1 MAALRMTGEG
11 RFWYTSIKAQF
22 ASPAAQTHDLGRP
35 PMAVVTLNGQIGSG
49 GSEVGLQVAHHL
61 HADYVDRLI
70 LAEAAKRIGA
80 TVQAVAGK
88 ESEVTSR
95 RDLLGRFFQN
105 VLERSAMSGAGGE
118 PYFGPGV
125 DVLLSR
131 DYYSEVED
139 EPITL
144 THEVDDKKYIEVTT
158 AVIKDLAKEG
168 NVVIVGRASNLILRG
183 DPGVLHVGI
192 VAPLEHRI
200 HTIMKREHLEYANA
214 HRFVEDHE
222 QARKAYFSKFYDVD
236 TDDPNIYH
244 MIINMADLK
253 VGTAG
258 EIVAHAAQDLT
269 H

>member
-1 MAALRMTGEG
+1 
-11 RFWYTSIKAQF
+11 
-22 ASPAAQTHDLGRP
+22 
-35 PMAVVTLNGQIGSG
+35 MAVVTLNGQIGSG
-49 GSEVGLQVAHHL
+49 GPEVGLQVAHHL

-88 ESEVTSR
+88 ESEVTRR
-95 RDLLGRFFQN
+95 RDRLGRFFQN

-131 DYYSEVED
+131 DYYSEGGD

-144 THEVDDKKYIEVTT
+144 AHEVDDTQYIEVTT
-158 AVIKDLAKEG
+158 SVIKDLAKED
-168 NVVIVGRASNLILRG
+168 NVVIVGRAGNLILKG
-183 DPGVLHVGI
+183 MPGILHVGT
-192 VAPLEHRI
+192 VAPMERRI
-200 HTIMKREHLEYANA
+200 HTIMEREHLDYEEA
-214 HRFVEDHE
+214 HRFVEEHE
-222 QARKAYFSKFYDVD
+222 RARKAFFSKFFDVD

-253 VGTAG
+253 VETAG

>member
-1 MAALRMTGEG
+1 
-11 RFWYTSIKAQF
+11 
-22 ASPAAQTHDLGRP
+22 
-35 PMAVVTLNGQIGSG
+35 MAVVTLNGQIGSG
-49 GSEVGLQVAHHL
+49 GPEVGLEVAHFL

-88 ESEVTSR
+88 ESEVTRR
-95 RDLLGRFFQN
+95 RDRLGRFFQN

-131 DYYSEVED
+131 DYYSDDE

-144 THEVDDKKYIEVTT
+144 AHEVDDDKYIEVTT
-158 AVIKDLAKEG
+158 TVIKDLAKEG
-168 NVVIVGRASNLILRG
+168 NVVIVGRAGNQILKG
-183 DPGVLHVGI
+183 EPGVLHVGT

-200 HTIMKREHLEYANA
+200 HTIMEREHLEYDEAT
-214 HRFVEDHE
+214 RFVEEHE
-222 QARKAYFSKFYDVD
+222 RARKAFFAKFFDVD

-253 VGTAG
+253 VETAG
-258 EIVAHAAQDLT
+258 EMIAHAAQDLT

>member
-1 MAALRMTGEG
+1 
-11 RFWYTSIKAQF
+11 
-22 ASPAAQTHDLGRP
+22 
-35 PMAVVTLNGQIGSG
+35 MAVVTLNGQIGSG
-49 GSEVGLQVAHHL
+49 GPEVGLQVAHHL

-88 ESEVTSR
+88 ESEVTRR
-95 RDLLGRFFQN
+95 RDRLGRFFQN

-131 DYYSEVED
+131 DYYSEGGD

-144 THEVDDKKYIEVTT
+144 AHEVDDKQYIEVTT
-158 AVIKDLAKEG
+158 SVIKDLAKED
-168 NVVIVGRASNLILRG
+168 NVVIVGRAGNLILKG
-183 DPGVLHVGI
+183 MPGILHVGT
-192 VAPLEHRI
+192 VAPMERRI
-200 HTIMKREHLEYANA
+200 HTIMEREHLDYEEA
-214 HRFVEDHE
+214 HRFVEEHE
-222 QARKAYFSKFYDVD
+222 RARKAFFSKFFDVD

-253 VGTAG
+253 VETAG

>member
-1 MAALRMTGEG
+1 
-11 RFWYTSIKAQF
+11 
-22 ASPAAQTHDLGRP
+22 
-35 PMAVVTLNGQIGSG
+35 MAVVTLNGQIGSG
-49 GSEVGLQVAHHL
+49 GPEVGLQVAHYL

-88 ESEVTSR
+88 ESELTRR
-95 RDLLGRFFQN
+95 RDRLGRFFQN

-131 DYYSEVED
+131 DYYSED
-139 EPITL
+139 AEPITL
-144 THEVDDKKYIEVTT
+144 AHEVDDDKYIEVTT
-158 AVIKDLAKEG
+158 TVIQDLAREG
-168 NVVIVGRASNLILRG
+168 NVVIVGRAGNLILKG
-183 DPGVLHVGI
+183 EPGVLHVGA

-200 HTIMKREHLEYANA
+200 HTIMDREHLEYDDAMT
-214 HRFVEDHE
+214 FVEEHE
-222 QARKAYFSKFYDVD
+222 RARKAFFSKFFDVD

-253 VGTAG
+253 VETAG
-258 EIVAHAAQDLT
+258 EMIAHAAQDLT

>member
-1 MAALRMTGEG
+1 
-11 RFWYTSIKAQF
+11 
-22 ASPAAQTHDLGRP
+22 
-35 PMAVVTLNGQIGSG
+35 MAVVTLNGQIGSG
-49 GSEVGLQVAHHL
+49 GPEVGLQVAHHL

-88 ESEVTSR
+88 ESEVTRR
-95 RDLLGRFFQN
+95 RDRLGRFFQN

-131 DYYSEVED
+131 DYYSEGGD

-144 THEVDDKKYIEVTT
+144 AHEVDDTQYIEVTT
-158 AVIKDLAKEG
+158 SVIKDLAKED
-168 NVVIVGRASNLILRG
+168 NVVIVGRAGNLILKG
-183 DPGVLHVGI
+183 MPGVLHVGT
-192 VAPLEHRI
+192 VAPMERRI
-200 HTIMKREHLEYANA
+200 HTIMEREHLDYEEA
-214 HRFVEDHE
+214 HRFVEEHE
-222 QARKAYFSKFYDVD
+222 RARKAFFSKFFDVD

-253 VGTAG
+253 VETAG

>member
-1 MAALRMTGEG
+1 
-11 RFWYTSIKAQF
+11 
-22 ASPAAQTHDLGRP
+22 
-35 PMAVVTLNGQIGSG
+35 MAVVTLNGQIGSG
-49 GSEVGLQVAHHL
+49 GPEVGLEVAHHL

-88 ESEVTSR
+88 ESEVTRR
-95 RDLLGRFFQN
+95 RDRLGRFFQN

-131 DYYSEVED
+131 DYYSEDE

-144 THEVDDKKYIEVTT
+144 AHEVDDKQYIEVTT
-158 AVIKDLAKEG
+158 TVIKDLSHEG
-168 NVVIVGRASNLILRG
+168 NVVIVGRASNLILKG
-183 DPGVLHVGI
+183 EPGVLHVGT
-192 VAPLEHRI
+192 VAPVEQRI
-200 HTIMKREHLEYANA
+200 HTIMEREHLEYEDAQ
-214 HRFVEDHE
+214 RFVEEHE

-244 MIINMADLK
+244 MIINMGDLK
-253 VGTAG
+253 VETAG

>member
-1 MAALRMTGEG
+1 
-11 RFWYTSIKAQF
+11 
-22 ASPAAQTHDLGRP
+22 
-35 PMAVVTLNGQIGSG
+35 MAVVTLNGQIGSG
-49 GSEVGLQVAHHL
+49 GPEVGLQVAHHL

-88 ESEVTSR
+88 ESEVTRR
-95 RDLLGRFFQN
+95 RDRLGRFFQN

-131 DYYSEVED
+131 DYYSEGEE

-144 THEVDDKKYIEVTT
+144 AHEVDDKQYIEVTT
-158 AVIKDLAKEG
+158 TVIKDLARED
-168 NVVIVGRASNLILRG
+168 NVVIVGRAGNLILKG
-183 DPGVLHVGI
+183 MPGVLHVGT
-192 VAPLEHRI
+192 VAPMERRI
-200 HTIMKREHLEYANA
+200 HTIMEREHLDYEEA
-214 HRFVEDHE
+214 HRFVEEHE
-222 QARKAYFSKFYDVD
+222 QARKAYFSKFHDVD

-253 VGTAG
+253 VETAG

>member
-1 MAALRMTGEG
+1 
-11 RFWYTSIKAQF
+11 
-22 ASPAAQTHDLGRP
+22 
-35 PMAVVTLNGQIGSG
+35 MAVVTLNGQIGSG
-49 GSEVGLQVAHHL
+49 GPEVGLEVAHHL

-88 ESEVTSR
+88 ESEVTRR
-95 RDLLGRFFQN
+95 RDRLGRFFQN

-131 DYYSEVED
+131 DYYSEDE

-144 THEVDDKKYIEVTT
+144 AHEVDDKKYIEVTT
-158 AVIKDLAKEG
+158 TVIKDLAHEG
-168 NVVIVGRASNLILRG
+168 NVVIVGRAGNLILKG
-183 DPGVLHVGI
+183 EPGVLHVGT
-192 VAPLEHRI
+192 VAPME
-200 HTIMKREHLEYANA
+200 
-214 HRFVEDHE
+214 
-222 QARKAYFSKFYDVD
+222 
-236 TDDPNIYH
+236 
-244 MIINMADLK
+244 
-253 VGTAG
+253 TAG

>member
-1 MAALRMTGEG
+1 
-11 RFWYTSIKAQF
+11 
-22 ASPAAQTHDLGRP
+22 
-35 PMAVVTLNGQIGSG
+35 MAVVTLNGQIGSG
-49 GSEVGLQVAHHL
+49 GPEVGLQVAHYL

-70 LAEAAKRIGA
+70 FAEAAKRIGA

-88 ESEVTSR
+88 ESEVTRR
-95 RDLLGRFFQN
+95 RDRLGRFFQN

-131 DYYSEVED
+131 DYYSEDE

-144 THEVDDKKYIEVTT
+144 AHEVDDKKFIEVTT
-158 AVIKDLAKEG
+158 TVIKDLAKEG
-168 NVVIVGRASNLILRG
+168 NVVIVGRAGNLILKG
-183 DPGVLHVGI
+183 EPGVGT

-200 HTIMKREHLEYANA
+200 HTIMDREHLEYDDAM
-214 HRFVEDHE
+214 RFVEEHE
-222 QARKAYFSKFYDVD
+222 RARKAFFSKFFDVD
-236 TDDPNIYH
+236 TDDPNNYH

-253 VGTAG
+253 VETAG
-258 EIVAHAAQDLT
+258 EMIAHAAQDLT